1 MDILCRSCGFT
12 TGKIICE
19 WRLKFLSSPDLK
31 ALAPN
36 RVNLLIFALRGLQ
49 DFIVA

>member
-1 MDILCRSCGFT
+1 MAPEISI
-12 TGKIICE
+12 K
-19 WRLKFLSSPDLK
+19 PDLK